1 MDGSPE
7 EVAAILKQARAD
19 GKVVLGMKI
28 FGAGKLTSPEQKDAS
43 LKYVW
48 SNGLVDANT
57 VGMLSPQEVD
67 DTIER
72 MNRAL
77 TA

>member
-1 MDGSPE
+1 MDASVE
-7 EVAAILKQARAD
+7 EVAPLLKQARTN
-19 GKVVLGMKI
+19 GKTILGMKI
-28 FGAGKLTSPEQKDAS
+28 FGAGKLTGPDQKDAS

-48 SNGLVDANT
+48 GNGLVDAVT
-57 VGMLSPQEVD
+57 IGMLSPQEVD

-77 TA
+77 IA